1 MNLFT
6 LAVTAATSLFSI
18 SGTASTKTNIHD
30 LLVKDI
36 NMNNVNLSD
45 YEGKVLL
52 IVNVASKCGYTKQY
66 TGLQKIYEKYKDQGF
81 MVLGFP
87 CNDFG
92 GQEPGSNEEISE
104 FCSLNFNVTF
114 PMFNK
119 VKVLG
124 NDKHPLFEVLTNN
137 SVTGKSDVKWNFEK
151 FIIDKNGNVVDRF
164 RSITKPE
171 SGKITSLIEKE
182 LNK

>member
-18 SGTASTKTNIHD
+18 SGTVSTKTNIHD

-66 TGLQKIYEKYKDQGF
+66 TGLQKI
-81 MVLGFP
+81 
-87 CNDFG
+87 
-92 GQEPGSNEEISE
+92 
-104 FCSLNFNVTF
+104 
-114 PMFNK
+114 
-119 VKVLG
+119 
-124 NDKHPLFEVLTNN
+124 
-137 SVTGKSDVKWNFEK
+137 
-151 FIIDKNGNVVDRF
+151 
-164 RSITKPE
+164 
-171 SGKITSLIEKE
+171 
-182 LNK
+182 